1 MSDGPGGGSCPRA
14 RLVGRCSV
22 RATARTRGRQREWV
36 GVYAVSA
43 IRTAL
48 AEIRKV
54 LGGRTPTHARL
65 RDTLTVVVVA
75 TVVIDLVCAVL
86 ILMLERH
93 VRGTAIH
100 TFGSSLFWCSAQL
113 LTVSSQLPNPLS
125 AGARILDV
133 AMEAYAITV
142 VATLA
147 ASIGTFLI
155 RRGRE
160 ADRPISGG
168 GGRPAQ

>member
-1 MSDGPGGGSCPRA
+1 
-14 RLVGRCSV
+14 
-22 RATARTRGRQREWV
+22 
-36 GVYAVSA
+36 VYAVSV
-43 IRTAL
+43 IRAAL
-48 AEIRKV
+48 SEMRKV
-54 LGGRTPTHARL
+54 LRGRTPTHARL
-65 RDTLTVVVVA
+65 RDTLAVLVIA

-93 VRGTAIH
+93 VSGSQIH

-125 AGARILDV
+125 AGGRVLDV

-147 ASIGTFLI
+147 GSIGTFLL
-155 RRGRE
+155 RRARE
-160 ADRPISGG
+160 ADELLIHG
-168 GGRPAQ
+168 GGRSAE

>member
-1 MSDGPGGGSCPRA
+1 
-14 RLVGRCSV
+14 
-22 RATARTRGRQREWV
+22 V
-36 GVYAVSA
+36 GVYAVSVTRA
-43 IRTAL
+43 AL
-48 AEIRKV
+48 EEIRKV

-65 RDTLTVVVVA
+65 RDTLTVLVVV
-75 TVVIDLVCAVL
+75 TVGVDLVCAVL

-93 VRGTAIH
+93 VPGTAIH

-125 AGARILDV
+125 AGGRVLDV

-147 ASIGTFLI
+147 GSMGTFLI
-155 RRGRE
+155 RRARE
-160 ADRPISGG
+160 DDEPVAPG
-168 GGRPAQ
+168 GGRPAE